1 MQLLYVLKC
10 GSGKRKKIDGVRAVR
25 LFNIKLR
32 YTTTLVQTFA
42 FSQPVVV
49 LRALQFRSHTG
60 TKNPRIKIQG
70 VNYAMINL
78 PYFYRC

>member
-1 MQLLYVLKC
+1 MTAMQLLYVLKC
-10 GSGKRKKIDGVRAVR
+10 GKGKRKKIDGVRVVR

-49 LRALQFRSHTG
+49 LRALFDG
-60 TKNPRIKIQG
+60 PI
-70 VNYAMINL
+70 YLL
-78 PYFYRC
+78 PGIGNMV

>member
-1 MQLLYVLKC
+1 MAAMQLLNVLKC

-42 FSQPVVV
+42 
-49 LRALQFRSHTG
+49 L
-60 TKNPRIKIQG
+60 
-70 VNYAMINL
+70 M
-78 PYFYRC
+78 